1 MLINSS
7 TTVYKHFHLFNI
19 IEAVKI
25 RKADKKT
32 KNDKFL
38 NDYHKLCKQENVI

>member
-7 TTVYKHFHLFNI
+7 TTVYKDFHLFDI

-25 RKADKKT
+25 RKADKKIKFDKF
-32 KNDKFL
+32 KNDYL
-38 NDYHKLCKQENVI
+38 KLCK